1 MKEKENILKKSFDQC
16 ILQIIN
22 NQKNIDFILENFW
35 IDIKSII
42 LEKMKEKLKTN
53 FYLNNSKNSYNY

>member
-22 NQKNIDFILENFW
+22 NKKNIDFILENFW

-42 LEKMKEKLKTN
+42 LEKIKEKLKTN
-53 FYLNNSKNSYNY
+53 FL

>member
-1 MKEKENILKKSFDQC
+1 MKEKENIFKKSFDQC

-35 IDIKSII
+35 IDIKNII
-42 LEKMKEKLKTN
+42 LEKIKENLKTN
-53 FYLNNSKNSYNY
+53 FIKNKELPN